1 MASDRV
7 EAASAVRFGG
17 QGLGL
22 SGLVWSAEAGTMQ
35 QGGGRGQWSAVG
47 AGVSSEMGTNEA
59 QRSQ

>member
-35 QGGGRGQWSAVG
+35 QGVEESNGRQ
-47 AGVSSEMGTNEA
+47 
-59 QRSQ
+59 

>member
-7 EAASAVRFGG
+7 EAARAVRFGG

-35 QGGGRGQWSAVG
+35 QGGRRQWSAVG
-47 AGVSSEMGTNEA
+47 VGVSSEMGTNEA

>member
-7 EAASAVRFGG
+7 EAARAVRFGG

-35 QGGGRGQWSAVG
+35 QGGMERAMVGSRGWGVVG
-47 AGVSSEMGTNEA
+47 DGDK
-59 QRSQ
+59 